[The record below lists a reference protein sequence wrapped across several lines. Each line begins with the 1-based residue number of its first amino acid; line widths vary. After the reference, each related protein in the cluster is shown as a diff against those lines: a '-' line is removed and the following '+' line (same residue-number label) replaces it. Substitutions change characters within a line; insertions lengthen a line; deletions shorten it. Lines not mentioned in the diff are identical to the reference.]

1 MTTVL
6 AYAGGPAGSVALA
19 HLARE
24 TDVVTVSVDL
34 GAADVDLT
42 ALRERALA
50 AGAAESIVVDARAE
64 FANEHCLP
72 ALQAN
77 ALLYD
82 RYPLVGSLARPLIEK
97 HVTAI
102 ARAHNADVVWPREQ
116 RGKLCPDRTLWGRAV
131 VVSDPDP
138 WHGPGDVFAYTE
150 DASANI
156 DAPDEAVI
164 TFDRGV
170 PVAVDGETVSV
181 AEAVVR
187 LGHRAGAHGVG
198 RFDLTTDG
206 CDLGRE
212 IYEAP
217 GAWVLIT
224 AHQELENLT
233 LDRDLARFK
242 RSVDRRWTELV
253 HDGLWSSPLREPLD
267 AFVRHSQEHVCGDV
281 RLVFHG
287 GTAVVTGRRGEE
299 PAGRGRHLRP
309 VGRRYRPLTGQEHPD
324 HPTHRAS

>member
-6 AYAGGPAGSVALA
+6 AYAGDTAALA
-19 HLARE
+19 RLARE
-24 TDVVTVSVDL
+24 TDVVAVSVDL
-34 GAADVDLT
+34 GAGDVDLT
-42 ALRERALA
+42 TLRERALA
-50 AGAAESIVVDARAE
+50 AGAAEAIVVDARAE

-97 HVTAI
+97 HVTAL
-102 ARAHNADVVWPREQ
+102 ARARDADVVWPREP
-116 RGKLCPDRTLWGRAV
+116 GTLSPDRTLWGRSV
-131 VVSDPDP
+131 VVADPDP

-150 DASANI
+150 DAAANI

-181 AEAVVR
+181 AEAVLR

-198 RFDLTTDG
+198 RFDLATDN
-206 CDLGRE
+206 RE

-267 AFVRHSQEHVCGDV
+267 AFVRQSQEQVCGDV

-287 GTAVVTGRRGEE
+287 GAAVVTGRRGEE

>member
-6 AYAGGPAGSVALA
+6 AYAGDTAALA
-19 HLARE
+19 RLARE
-24 TDVVTVSVDL
+24 TDVVAVSVDL
-34 GAADVDLT
+34 GAGDVDLT
-42 ALRERALA
+42 TLRERALA
-50 AGAAESIVVDARAE
+50 AGAAEAIVVDARAE

-97 HVTAI
+97 HVTAL
-102 ARAHNADVVWPREQ
+102 ARARDADVVWPREQ
-116 RGKLCPDRTLWGRAV
+116 GALSPDRTLWGRSV
-131 VVSDPDP
+131 VVADPDP

-150 DASANI
+150 DAAANI

-181 AEAVVR
+181 AEAVLR
-187 LGHRAGAHGVG
+187 LGHRAGAHGIG
-198 RFDLTTDG
+198 RFDLATDN
-206 CDLGRE
+206 RE

-267 AFVRHSQEHVCGDV
+267 AFVRQSQEQVCGDV

-287 GTAVVTGRRGEE
+287 GAAVVTGRRGEE

>member
-6 AYAGGPAGSVALA
+6 AYAGGPLRLAGRPEVI
-19 HLARE
+19 
-24 TDVVTVSVDL
+24 TVSVDL
-34 GAADVDLT
+34 GAGDVDFA

-50 AGAAESIVVDARAE
+50 AGAADALVVDARAE
-64 FANEHCLP
+64 FADEYCLP

-77 ALLYD
+77 AVLHG

-102 ARAHNADVVWPREQ
+102 ARARAADVVWSEEPGPLSSE
-116 RGKLCPDRTLWGRAV
+116 RTLWGRATAATEA
-131 VVSDPDP
+131 DP
-138 WHGPGDVFAYTE
+138 WQAPGDVFAYTE
-150 DASANI
+150 HAAANI
-156 DAPDEAVI
+156 DAPDEAVL

-198 RFDLTTDG
+198 RFDLAAGTR
-206 CDLGRE
+206 GRE

-217 GAWVLIT
+217 GAAVLIT

-233 LDRDLARFK
+233 LDRDLTWFK
-242 RSVDRRWTELV
+242 HSVDRRWTELV

-267 AFVRHSQEHVCGDV
+267 AFVRQTQEHVCGDV

-287 GTAVVTGRRGEE
+287 GAVVVTGRRGEE
-299 PAGRGRHLRP
+299 PFARGRHLRP